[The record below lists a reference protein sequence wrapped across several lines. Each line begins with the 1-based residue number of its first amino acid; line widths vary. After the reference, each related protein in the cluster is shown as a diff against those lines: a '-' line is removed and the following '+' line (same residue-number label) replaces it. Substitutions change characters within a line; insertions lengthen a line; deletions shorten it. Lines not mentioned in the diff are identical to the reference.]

1 MNPLLTLALVAT
13 RPKTELPP
21 TAPGAGEDTIPILI
35 AIGAVGLLLI
45 LGVVWWARRRRSR
58 RRHRHR
64 SASSRPSVPPVR
76 AESRAEG
83 DAAEASGHRHRR
95 RRRRRDHRPRNP
107 TLAETGGL
115 PPPRPEGQTPTGL

>member
-1 MNPLLTLALVAT
+1 MNLLLTLALVAT
-13 RPKTELPP
+13 RPKTELPR
-21 TAPGAGEDTIPILI
+21 TAPGAGEDTMPILI
-35 AIGAVGLLLI
+35 AIGVVGLLLI
-45 LGVVWWARRRRSR
+45 LGVVWWARRRHSR
-58 RRHRHR
+58 RQHRRR
-64 SASSRPSVPPVR
+64 SVSSRPSVPPVR

-83 DAAEASGHRHRR
+83 DVEATSAHRHRR